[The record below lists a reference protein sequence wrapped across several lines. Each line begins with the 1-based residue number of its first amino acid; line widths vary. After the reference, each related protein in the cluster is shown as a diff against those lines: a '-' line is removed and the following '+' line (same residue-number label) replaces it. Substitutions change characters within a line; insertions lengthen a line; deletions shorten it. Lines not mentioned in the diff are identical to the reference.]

1 MQRILLLSEAPVNL
15 MILLK
20 LCLLSIQEVSF
31 FFPEKIDFYF
41 PFAFETQHFHSL
53 QAVILIITVSDFF
66 LLESVVDDC
75 RKTVLVK
82 LRSNLRNKV
91 PKEENLLYEE
101 RKNTLMT
108 LYIFFWF
115 MSNC

>member
-1 MQRILLLSEAPVNL
+1 MQRILLLSGAPVNL

-20 LCLLSIQEVSF
+20 LSLLSIQEVPFFF

-66 LLESVVDDC
+66 YRVSC
-75 RKTVLVK
+75 R
-82 LRSNLRNKV
+82 
-91 PKEENLLYEE
+91 
-101 RKNTLMT
+101 
-108 LYIFFWF
+108 
-115 MSNC
+115 